1 MVEVSWGA
9 VRVQLPWRTGERP
22 ASLALRAAFAMGG
35 YPVDPLGRPLGGPK
49 IHLDGAPMPHDAA
62 IEPGAYEL
70 VVVAAEV
77 RRVEVTALTDP
88 PLRFQT
94 LVSTAIPIGWVVGGL
109 VRLSALPPGDW
120 AALVDGEPVDGDRLA
135 IDVLGKTAALT
146 IGTSRG

>member
-1 MVEVSWGA
+1 MDVTWGS
-9 VRVQLPWRTGERP
+9 VRVSLPWRTGERP

-35 YPVDPLGRPLGGPK
+35 YPVDPLGRPLGGPQ
-49 IHLDGAPMPHDAA
+49 IHRDGAPMPPEAT
-62 IEPGAYEL
+62 IEPGEYDL

-77 RRVEVTALTDP
+77 RRVEINVRIDP

-120 AALVDGEPVDGDRLA
+120 AALQDGVPVDGDRLA
-135 IDVLGKTAALT
+135 IDVLGNGASLT
-146 IGTSRG
+146 IGSSRS